1 MKKSELLL
9 TYKYHLT
16 LKNFSDS
23 TIRAYINGLG
33 IFLNYIS
40 ENKIENV
47 SGLELSQY
55 FYYCKKELNYGYSM
69 MKQLLASVKF
79 LYQEVLN
86 ESIDFDFNIKM
97 KKPSTIPEVLSVEEV
112 QRFLNTFTN
121 LKHKAIFTLCYSA
134 GLRLGE
140 ILNLKIG
147 DIDSNRM
154 QIHIKQGKGKKDR
167 YTMLAPNVL
176 DLLRNYVKEYVPK
189 EFLFEGQNGGKY
201 SSASV
206 QNLMRK
212 HRKLANIKKKA
223 TPHTLRHSFATHLL
237 DNGTDIRFI
246 QELLGHKHIST
257 TQIYTHVSTR
267 DLKDVK
273 SPIEGI
279 SL

>member
-1 MKKSELLL
+1 
-9 TYKYHLT
+9 
-16 LKNFSDS
+16 
-23 TIRAYINGLG
+23 
-33 IFLNYIS
+33 
-40 ENKIENV
+40 
-47 SGLELSQY
+47 
-55 FYYCKKELNYGYSM
+55 
-69 MKQLLASVKF
+69 MKQHLASLKF
-79 LYQEVLN
+79 LYQEVLK

-112 QRFLNTFTN
+112 QRFLNSFTN

-140 ILNLKIG
+140 ILALKIS
-147 DIDSNRM
+147 DIDSGRM
-154 QIHIKQGKGKKDR
+154 QIRIHQGKGKKDR

-176 DLLRNYVKEYVPK
+176 NMLRNYVKEYSPK
-189 EFLFEGQNGGKY
+189 QHLFEGQNGGQY
-201 SSASV
+201 SSSSV
-206 QNLMRK
+206 QNLIRK

-273 SPIEGI
+273 SPIENLNI
-279 SL
+279 